1 MCLSNNRYPQ
11 VAVTFSNTILLAAE
25 VEVDGV
31 YRHLCGYYNKVDVH
45 KGSAP
50 LAQPGTLPIRALGSR
65 IDLFDETPQLIASA
79 PGTGSASASTTSDAI
94 ATSPDFGYDVPKPS
108 AKPAAKKSG
117 KVIRPKKPV
126 TLTLGNAMLIAI
138 PAKPGTVHGDNLIP
152 VGKYPSFMTD
162 YAKALVPQ
170 RPATRGGP
178 RSRGGPI
185 AGVEIVS
192 NFDNGTY
199 DVVIADSAKK
209 IVNAIAA
216 VAEAKRPQLNAA
228 LYAQLDKLYPKWT
241 FLLFCFS
248 EATAAQA
255 GCALVS
261 YEPMPAFE
269 HMLYLPGLDGHNGE
283 IEQGQVYLNHTIVL
297 GSYRMKAEAYPKR
310 VAFSE
315 PAIATDLP
323 FLPRLV
329 IGKIIPNGT
338 RAPQGDFLFSTAD
351 VVEGKFKALRAK
363 PPGWAKVFGK
373 QTDLPFYI
381 VNDD

>member
-45 KGSAP
+45 KGGAP
-50 LAQPGTLPIRALGSR
+50 VARPGTLPIRALGAR
-65 IDLFDETPQLIASA
+65 VDLFDETPQLIGSA
-79 PGTGSASASTTSDAI
+79 PSDAI
-94 ATSPDFGYDVPKPS
+94 TTSPDFGYDVPKPT
-108 AKPAAKKSG
+108 AKPASKKTG
-117 KVIRPKKPV
+117 KVISPKKPV

-162 YAKALVPQ
+162 YAKALVP
-170 RPATRGGP
+170 RPPVSRGGP
-178 RSRGGPI
+178 RSRGGPV

-261 YEPMPAFE
+261 YEPMSAFK

-297 GSYRMKAEAYPKR
+297 GSYRMKAEANPKR

>member
-1 MCLSNNRYPQ
+1 MCLSNNRYPE
-11 VAVTFSNTILLAAE
+11 VAITFSNTILLAAE

-31 YRHLCGYYNKVDVH
+31 YRHICGYYNKVDVH
-45 KGSAP
+45 KGGAP

-65 IDLFDETPQLIASA
+65 IDLFDETPQLIARA
-79 PGTGSASASTTSDAI
+79 PSTGTTSDA
-94 ATSPDFGYDVPKPS
+94 ASASPAFGYDVPKPS
-108 AKPAAKKSG
+108 AKPAAKNTG

-138 PAKPGTVHGDNLIP
+138 PAKPGTVHGDNLVP

-170 RPATRGGP
+170 RPVTRGGP

-209 IVNAIAA
+209 IVSAIGA

-351 VVEGKFKALRAK
+351 VQEGKFKASRATLT
-363 PPGWAKVFGK
+363 GWAKVFGK

-381 VNDD
+381 DHDD